1 MNQAIWAGLLASF
14 IAGGI
19 GTAAGAGGVFIFRQ
33 LSARLEDALL
43 SVAAGIMLAATFFSL
58 LLPALEHAEALIQS
72 RFPAVLLVSSG
83 ILLGAVG
90 LWFLHQHLPHEHF
103 IIGNDNQMKTKIRK
117 IWLFIMAITLH
128 NFPEGM
134 AVGVAF
140 AGSDPA
146 NAITLATG
154 IGLQN
159 IPEGL
164 AVAASLLSINHSRLS
179 AFIIAA
185 LTGMVE
191 PIGGLIGASLG
202 IVSVAMLPCML
213 GLAAGAMLFVI
224 SHEIIPETHRRGYEH
239 LATFSLIAGFVLMM
253 LLDATLG

>member
-19 GTAAGAGGVFIFRQ
+19 GTAAGAGGVFLFRK
-33 LSARLEDALL
+33 LSIKLEDALL

-58 LLPALEHAEALIQS
+58 LLPALEHAEALTHAKL
-72 RFPAVLLVSSG
+72 PAVLLVSAG
-83 ILLGAVG
+83 ILLGAIG

-103 IIGNDNQMKTKIRK
+103 IIGKDNQMSTKMRK
-117 IWLFIMAITLH
+117 IWLFVMAITLH

-140 AGSDPA
+140 AGSDTA

-159 IPEGL
+159 LPEGL
-164 AVAASLLSINHSRLS
+164 AVAASLLAINYSRRF
-179 AFIIAA
+179 AFTIAA
-185 LTGMVE
+185 LTGLVE

-202 IVSVAMLPCML
+202 IISVAMLPCML

-239 LATFSLIAGFVLMM
+239 LATFSLIGGFVLMM
-253 LLDATLG
+253 LLDATLS